1 MPGFI
6 RITPPEGREPVWL
19 APAQVVRIGQVEG
32 HTVLDTAAWVQQ
44 RTAEPAEAVARR
56 LEETGLRLLPLTD
69 LNGRRIWL
77 VADRI
82 VLVRDSQAR
91 HAPGARA
98 AIVMVG
104 LRFGFDVAVRE
115 SVPEVMEGLRRLL
128 GQPGPAATPTRY

>member
-1 MPGFI
+1 
-6 RITPPEGREPVWL
+6 
-19 APAQVVRIGQVEG
+19 
-32 HTVLDTAAWVQQ
+32 
-44 RTAEPAEAVARR
+44 VARR